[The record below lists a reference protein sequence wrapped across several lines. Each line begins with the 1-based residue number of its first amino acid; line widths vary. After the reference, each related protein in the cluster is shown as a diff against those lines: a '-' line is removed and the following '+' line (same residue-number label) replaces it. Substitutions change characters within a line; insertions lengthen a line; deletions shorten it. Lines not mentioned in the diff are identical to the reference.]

1 MLFASFLFAAMGV
14 CVKLASEIFST
25 SEIVL
30 CRGVVGVAVLY
41 CMIRIQGGSFRT
53 SMPFAHLWRGF
64 IGVVSLWLWF
74 YAIANLPLATAMTLN
89 YMAPIWMALWL
100 FLHGWWHAK
109 DRVEWPLIV
118 AVFMSFVG
126 VTLLLQPAF
135 DSNQLSPALVALLSS
150 MLSAMAY
157 MQVRKLGLAGEP
169 EYRVVFYFSVGNLLA
184 GVGGNILEAGAGPVV
199 WHPVDTW
206 YKFFLL
212 LGIGLSATAAQM
224 AMTRAYRVG
233 KTLVVA
239 NLQYTGIVFSSF
251 WGVLVFSDSFD
262 WHSWLGIAIIL
273 ASGMAATF
281 YNTRSTERGKAIATT
296 DPIASEV

>member
-30 CRGVVGVAVLY
+30 CRGVIGVSVLY

-251 WGVLVFSDSFD
+251 WGVVVFSDSFD